1 MLLDG
6 ELVDRGDASVVDL
19 DFVDRLRRLNPQ
31 TNGNQGEREAGF
43 VSEKNVLHLSFHA
56 LIRSGFFPNTSGS

>member
-1 MLLDG
+1 
-6 ELVDRGDASVVDL
+6 L

-43 VSEKNVLHLSFHA
+43 VSEKNVLHLSFP
-56 LIRSGFFPNTSGS
+56 RSNPI